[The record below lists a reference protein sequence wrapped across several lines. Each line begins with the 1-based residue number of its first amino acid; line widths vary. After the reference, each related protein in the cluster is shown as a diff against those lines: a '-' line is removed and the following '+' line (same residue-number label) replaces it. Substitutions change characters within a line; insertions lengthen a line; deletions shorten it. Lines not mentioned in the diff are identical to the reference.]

1 MTTKVDLWSPYTEA
15 NTYMYLHTHK
25 YMQLHKKEKR
35 NIGKEES
42 KKKLNSLFFRQ
53 STSETQQSIHE
64 GNDLVT
70 FYQVPPYSSVS
81 LGIVCNV

>member
-1 MTTKVDLWSPYTEA
+1 
-15 NTYMYLHTHK
+15 MYLHTHK
-25 YMQLHKKEKR
+25 YMQLHKKEKKKHR
-35 NIGKEES
+35 KGRKQEEAEFT
-42 KKKLNSLFFRQ
+42 FFRQ
-53 STSETQQSIHE
+53 STPETQQSIHE